1 MCVGGVPF
9 GGVEG
14 STEKAP
20 LFDYI
25 LFTVFLSH
33 CFISGSQSISTMATY
48 YLKIVENVL
57 LLENKLKGKPL
68 TPLLPSRFA
77 KGLGD

>member
-1 MCVGGVPF
+1 MCVRGVPF
-9 GGVEG
+9 AGAEG

-25 LFTVFLSH
+25 RFTVFLSQ
-33 CFISGSQSISTMATY
+33 CFISGSQSISTRATY
-48 YLKIVENVL
+48 YLKIVEKVL